1 MYTRDDIFREVLVRN
16 NRNTT
21 DGFITDT
28 ILKNWY
34 IQATDWAYS
43 YKKWPFT
50 EGRIQTTFATGGGIN
65 SDEWYFEGYKAN
77 SFRFIQVGGK
87 RLEKRNFTDYQIL
100 LEEEPGKKDRIW
112 AEFSRVIYINPY
124 ADVSGTVV
132 AYCQYNPV
140 IDVTDETAATLFSG
154 FDEEGNEALIFEM
167 QSKMFERENQI
178 PTLVR
183 GKPIS
188 PSIIA
193 HENAVALLD
202 AMWQRVLDERF
213 TAQTDLDRGG
223 MFKRI
228 DILRGRGQDE
238 LLKPNQFF

>member
-16 NRNTT
+16 NRTT
-21 DGFITDT
+21 ADQFITDT

-34 IQATDWAYS
+34 TQATDWAYS
-43 YKKWPFT
+43 YHKWPFT
-50 EGRIQTTFATGGGIN
+50 EGRLSTTFAGGNGPDG
-65 SDEWYFEGYKAN
+65 DEWYFEGYKAN
-77 SFRFIQVGGK
+77 SFRFIRIGGK
-87 RLEKRNFTDYQIL
+87 RLEKRNFTDYKIL
-100 LEEEPGKKDRIW
+100 MEEEPGKTDRIW
-112 AEFSRVIYINPY
+112 AEFGRTIYINPY
-124 ADVSGTVV
+124 ADVSGSLY
-132 AYCQYNPV
+132 AYFQYQPY
-140 IDVTDETAATLFSG
+140 IDVTDETAPTLFSG
-154 FDEEGNEALIFEM
+154 FDEEGNEALIQIM
-167 QSKMFERENQI
+167 SSYMYTRENQI

-193 HENAVALLD
+193 MENAQQLLD
-202 AMWQRVLDERF
+202 NVWQRILDERF

-228 DILRGRGQDE
+228 DVLRGRGQDE

>member
-1 MYTRDDIFREVLVRN
+1 MTTRDDIFTQFLVQN
-16 NRNTT
+16 NRTTT

-28 ILKNWY
+28 ILKIWY
-34 IQATDWAYS
+34 ANACDWSYS

-112 AEFSRVIYINPY
+112 AEYNRIIFINPY
-124 ADVSGTVV
+124 ADVSGTLV
-132 AYCQYNPV
+132 AYNQYNPYV
-140 IDVTDETAATLFSG
+140 DVTDETAQTLFSG
-154 FDEEGNEALIFEM
+154 FDEEGNDAIVSYMSSQLFL
-167 QSKMFERENQI
+167 RENET
-178 PTLVR
+178 PTIVR

-188 PSIIA
+188 PAIVA
-193 HENAVALLD
+193 MENATELLNQVW
-202 AMWQRVLDERF
+202 ARILDERF

-228 DILRGRGQDE
+228 DVLRGRGQDE